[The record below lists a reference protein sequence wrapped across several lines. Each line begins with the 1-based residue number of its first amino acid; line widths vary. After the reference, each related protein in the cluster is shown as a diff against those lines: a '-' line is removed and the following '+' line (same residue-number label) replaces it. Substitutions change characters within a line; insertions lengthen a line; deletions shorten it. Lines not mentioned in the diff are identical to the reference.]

1 MVEKAETKKAV
12 TKRQAKS
19 EVDKA
24 EELLGEA
31 IKAFEDLGGD
41 IWPVVVSRLAAIRV
55 QVEKH
60 K

>member
-1 MVEKAETKKAV
+1 MAEEAETKKAV

-24 EELLGEA
+24 TESLDKTIEA
-31 IKAFEDLGGD
+31 FADLGGD
-41 IWPVVVSRLAAIRV
+41 IWPVVVSRLAAIRAL
-55 QVEKH
+55 VEKH

>member
-12 TKRQAKS
+12 TKQPAKS

-24 EELLGEA
+24 EELLDKA
-31 IKAFEDLGGD
+31 IGAFEDLGGD